1 MNKPSIYVPEI
12 CKPTSEVMYGYS
24 GGMALYVAD
33 WESVL
38 FLFEYTNIH
47 LLALY
52 AIEIEKYL
60 N

>member
-1 MNKPSIYVPEI
+1 MAHIKIPDS
-12 CKPTSEVMYGYS
+12 CKPGLDITLGYS

-38 FLFEYTNIH
+38 LLFEYTNIPYLAYISTIPNK
-47 LLALY
+47 LL
-52 AIEIEKYL
+52 